1 MANQGYEWSGT
12 ADGGGLPNSDVTCS
26 AQTIIQHD
34 DARKQLYVHIFSA
47 NEKTNLKPTCNQPI
61 TLP

>member
-12 ADGGGLPNSDVTCS
+12 ADGGGLPNIDVMCR

-34 DARKQLYVHIFSA
+34 DARKQLNVHIFSA
-47 NEKTNLKPTCNQPI
+47 YGKTNLKPT
-61 TLP
+61 